1 MDTFWDFL
9 VWLFWFYVIIACIWI
24 FITVFIDIFRD
35 STLNGWGKALWVIFL
50 VFVPFLAAFIY
61 LIARGRGMAERNAAR
76 AAEAQAANADYI
88 RTRGRIV
95 VDIDGGRDREGQATP
110 RHRRDHAGRVRRAEG
125 EGAADVVVRRT
136 AGSDERVASA
146 SRSTPS
152 PIREGRSA
160 RPAAASGGSADAKAK
175 LLA

>member
-1 MDTFWDFL
+1 MNSFWDFL

-88 RTRGRIV
+88 RTV
-95 VDIDGGRDREGQATP
+95 
-110 RHRRDHAGRVRRAEG
+110 
-125 EGAADVVVRRT
+125 
-136 AGSDERVASA
+136 AGSSG
-146 SRSTPS
+146 SST
-152 PIREGRSA
+152 
-160 RPAAASGGSADAKAK
+160 AAEIEKGKQLLDSGAITQAEFDALKAKA
-175 LLA
+175 LQSA

>member
-1 MDTFWDFL
+1 MGSFWDFL

-76 AAEAQAANADYI
+76 AAEAQAASADYI
-88 RTRGRIV
+88 RSVAATSSTSTAAEIEKGKQLLDSGAIS
-95 VDIDGGRDREGQATP
+95 QAEF
-110 RHRRDHAGRVRRAEG
+110 DALK
-125 EGAADVVVRRT
+125 
-136 AGSDERVASA
+136 
-146 SRSTPS
+146 
-152 PIREGRSA
+152 
-160 RPAAASGGSADAKAK
+160 AKA
-175 LLA
+175 LQTS